1 MSYDRGFNI
10 PTSQLQKQRSSLNE
24 HQIIVFKGKCGTW
37 LTTKHRV
44 EFADKKKKKNYHL
57 SFSGI

>member
-44 EFADKKKKKNYHL
+44 EFADKKKKKK
-57 SFSGI
+57 